1 MSRNDHSCRNLLS
14 ELYSVSFALD
24 DVTLYLDTHPDCAE
38 ALGCF
43 DNLRALEKNLTD
55 EINASYFPL
64 TAAANSSCAWEWVKG
79 PWPWEGE
86 Y

>member
-1 MSRNDHSCRNLLS
+1 MPCANLIDQ
-14 ELYSVSFALD
+14 LYSTSFAVD
-24 DVTLYLDTHPDCAE
+24 DLTLYLDTHPNCQE

-43 DNLRALEKNLTD
+43 ANLKGLEANLMQ

-64 TAAANSSCAWEWVKG
+64 TATAAGGECQWEWVKG